1 MSPVSQII
9 EPVKEEFEVFK
20 SLLTQSFHESSD
32 PLLSQIFSFVSD
44 HPGKLLRPLLTILV
58 SKWAGQVTSDTYH
71 SAVCVEMLHSAS
83 LIHDDVVDESKLR
96 HGMASI
102 NAQFGN
108 KVAVLAGD
116 YLLSCALYHSRQTKD
131 IRIYDTVVKLGQ
143 SLSLGEIL
151 QIENQSS
158 ETFSYDAYY
167 NIIENKTASLFA
179 ACCLTG
185 AYSSCADD
193 DFVLRAQMFGSTLGK
208 AFQIVDD
215 VFDLKGDVSLGKPIG
230 NDMLEGKL
238 TLPVLFALSKEN
250 PGSKAVLTAL
260 KVRQLEATR
269 EDISFLTEFTKSNGG
284 LEYAMEKADGLRQKA
299 LSFLPFDSDPKVAS
313 ALSDYC
319 DFILQRKF

>member
-1 MSPVSQII
+1 MSPVSNIT
-9 EPVKEEFEVFK
+9 EPVKEEFEAFK
-20 SLLTQSFHESSD
+20 SLLAQSFHETSD

-58 SKWAGQVTSDTYH
+58 SKWAGEVTKATYH

-83 LIHDDVVDESKLR
+83 LIHDDVVDESQLR
-96 HGMASI
+96 HGLASI

-116 YLLSCALYHSRQTKD
+116 YLLSCALYHSRQTD
-131 IRIYDTVVKLGQ
+131 DSRIYDTVVNLGH

-158 ETFSYDAYY
+158 GTFGFEPYF
-167 NIIENKTASLFA
+167 NIIEKKTASLFA
-179 ACCLTG
+179 ACCLMG
-185 AYSSCADD
+185 AYSSGADD
-193 DFVLRAQMFGSTLGK
+193 SFVNKAEKFGNFLGK

-215 VFDLKGDVSLGKPIG
+215 VFDLKADSSLGKPVG

-238 TLPVLFALSKEN
+238 TLPVLSAVAREAS
-250 PGSKAVLTAL
+250 GSKAVEIAL
-260 KVRQLEATR
+260 KVRRLEADQD
-269 EDISFLTEFTKSNGG
+269 EILWLTEFTRANGG
-284 LEYAMEKADGLRQKA
+284 LEFAMAQANEYRLKA
-299 LSFLPFDSDPKVAS
+299 LSFLPYDSNPEIAG

-319 DFILQRKF
+319 DFILQREF